1 MSAGLAAFANGLQS
15 LEPVGRE
22 FASSLADGAAKRD
35 LSQRLAYIDQV
46 GRYEEMKARAKLAGE
61 GDLDQ
66 MREADPVRFNALLSA
81 QGIDPL
87 AGKTY
92 EEFKASAQPMA
103 PELLALRN
111 PNNPKARSSAM
122 GGGTQLPAPGQTQD
136 AYLRTAMSGP
146 GEVDESQL
154 AGSLARI
161 RAAKAMGVDPKSY
174 MEEAE
179 LLRGITSDRAGR
191 GEKTFKEKLEALEKV
206 SGREFDEKTAGT
218 KFGRDKEMEGFKQKG
233 RLTEIAAEG
242 TIRERIDDKKE
253 ARLSKKEQAD
263 RVDVLSKQR
272 AELRKT
278 MDAAIAAKNRI
289 VGGLKSIKGDDNK
302 IAYLQSQG
310 ITWKKNDDGEVVADF
325 TGSEI
330 ESDIENKR
338 YDLNETDAIL
348 AEYRTG
354 MPKASENRGRTPFV
368 TMPAQ
373 GIPLPSGNSPLAKAA
388 KRFEFNY

>member
-1 MSAGLAAFANGLQS
+1 MSAGLAAFAKGLQS

-22 FASSLADGAAKRD
+22 FASSLAAGAAKRD
-35 LSQRLAYIDQV
+35 LSQRLAYIEQV

-66 MREADPVRFNALLSA
+66 MRETDPVRFNALLSS

-92 EEFKASAQPMA
+92 EEFKASAQPKSA
-103 PELLALRN
+103 
-111 PNNPKARSSAM
+111 AM

-161 RAAKAMGVDPKSY
+161 RAAKAMGVDTKSY

-191 GEKTFKEKLEALEKV
+191 GEKTFKEKLGALEKV

-218 KFGRDKEMEGFKQKG
+218 KFGRDKEMEGIRQKG

-242 TIRERIDDKKE
+242 NIRERIEDKKE
-253 ARLSKKEQAD
+253 GRLAKKEEQAAVKD
-263 RVDVLSKQR
+263 LIKQR
-272 AELRKT
+272 GELRQS
-278 MDAAIAAKNRI
+278 IANAVSSKNKI
-289 VGGLKSIKGDDNK
+289 ASGLKAIKKDDDK

-310 ITWKKNDDGEVVADF
+310 VAWKENDDGEIIADF
-325 TGSEI
+325 SQ
-330 ESDIENKR
+330 SDIEADIANKKF
-338 YDLNETDAIL
+338 DLNETDAQIAAL
-348 AEYRTG
+348 RSG
-354 MPKASENRGRTPFV
+354 MPAASVNRSRAPFGSSGTPGSLIMGSDSSLANPSRRTYF
-368 TMPAQ
+368 Q
-373 GIPLPSGNSPLAKAA
+373 
-388 KRFEFNY
+388 

>member
-1 MSAGLAAFANGLQS
+1 MSAGLAAFASGLRS

-22 FASSLADGAAKRD
+22 FASGLAAGAAKRD

-46 GRYEEMKARAKLAGE
+46 GKYEEMKARARLAGE

-66 MREADPVRFNALLSA
+66 MREADPVRFNALLSS

-92 EEFKASAQPMA
+92 EEFKASAQP
-103 PELLALRN
+103 
-111 PNNPKARSSAM
+111 KAAAM

-191 GEKTFKEKLEALEKV
+191 GEKTFKEKLGALEKV

-233 RLTEIAAEG
+233 RLTEISAEG
-242 TIRERIDDKKE
+242 TIRERIEDKKE

-278 MDAAIAAKNRI
+278 LDAAIAAKNRI
-289 VGGLKSIKGDDNK
+289 VGGLKSVKGDDNK

-310 ITWKKNDDGEVVADF
+310 ITWKENDDGEVVADF
-325 TGSEI
+325 TGSQI

-348 AEYRTG
+348 AEYQTG
-354 MPKASENRGRTPFV
+354 MPKASENRARAPFKV
-368 TMPAQ
+368 DSI
-373 GIPLPSGNSPLAKAA
+373 IPGSLIFGGDSSLANSARKPL
-388 KRFEFNY
+388 F

>member
-1 MSAGLAAFANGLQS
+1 MSAGLAAFASGLRS

-22 FASSLADGAAKRD
+22 FASGLAAGAAKRD

-46 GRYEEMKARAKLAGE
+46 GKYEEMKARARLAGE

-66 MREADPVRFNALLSA
+66 MREADPVRFNALLSS

-92 EEFKASAQPMA
+92 EEFKASEQPKSA
-103 PELLALRN
+103 
-111 PNNPKARSSAM
+111 AM

-174 MEEAE
+174 MDEAE

-191 GEKTFKEKLEALEKV
+191 GEKTFKEKLGALEKV

-218 KFGRDKEMEGFKQKG
+218 KFGRDKEMEGLRQKG
-233 RLTEIAAEG
+233 RLTEISAEG
-242 TIRERIDDKKE
+242 RIRERIEDKKE
-253 ARLSKKEQAD
+253 GRLAKKEEQAAVKD
-263 RVDVLSKQR
+263 LIKQR
-272 AELRKT
+272 GELRQSIN
-278 MDAAIAAKNRI
+278 AAVSAKNKI
-289 VGGLKSIKGDDNK
+289 ANGLKAIKKDDDK

-310 ITWKKNDDGEVVADF
+310 VAWKENEDGEIVADF
-325 TGSEI
+325 DR
-330 ESDIENKR
+330 SDIEADISNKMF
-338 YDLNETDAIL
+338 DLNETDAQIAAL
-348 AEYRTG
+348 RSG
-354 MPKASENRGRTPFV
+354 MPA
-368 TMPAQ
+368 A
-373 GIPLPSGNSPLAKAA
+373 SGNRARAPFAPGAASGSLLQGLDSSLANPPRKAY
-388 KRFEFNY
+388 FQ

>member
-1 MSAGLAAFANGLQS
+1 MSAGLAAFASGLRS

-22 FASSLADGAAKRD
+22 FAAGLAAGAAKRD

-66 MREADPVRFNALLSA
+66 MREADPVRFNALLSS

-92 EEFKASAQPMA
+92 EEFKASAQPKSA
-103 PELLALRN
+103 
-111 PNNPKARSSAM
+111 AM

-191 GEKTFKEKLEALEKV
+191 GEKTFKEKLGALEKV

-218 KFGRDKEMEGFKQKG
+218 KFGRDKEMEGLRQKG
-233 RLTEIAAEG
+233 RLTEISTEG
-242 TIRERIDDKKE
+242 RIRERIEDKKE
-253 ARLSKKEQAD
+253 GRLAKKEEQAAVKD
-263 RVDVLSKQR
+263 LIKQR
-272 AELRKT
+272 GELRQSIN
-278 MDAAIAAKNRI
+278 AAVSAKNKI
-289 VGGLKSIKGDDNK
+289 ANGLKAIKKDDDK

-310 ITWKKNDDGEVVADF
+310 VAWKENEDGEIVADF
-325 TGSEI
+325 DR
-330 ESDIENKR
+330 SDIEADISNKMF
-338 YDLNETDAIL
+338 DLNETDAQIAAL
-348 AEYRTG
+348 RSG
-354 MPKASENRGRTPFV
+354 MPA
-368 TMPAQ
+368 A
-373 GIPLPSGNSPLAKAA
+373 SGNRARAPFAPGAVSGSLLQGLDSSLANPPRKAY
-388 KRFEFNY
+388 FQ

>member
-1 MSAGLAAFANGLQS
+1 MSAGLAAFASGLRS

-22 FASSLADGAAKRD
+22 FAAGLAAGAAKRD

-66 MREADPVRFNALLSA
+66 MREADPVRFNALLSS

-92 EEFKASAQPMA
+92 EEFKASAQPKSA
-103 PELLALRN
+103 
-111 PNNPKARSSAM
+111 AM

-191 GEKTFKEKLEALEKV
+191 GEKTFKEKLGALEKV

-218 KFGRDKEMEGFKQKG
+218 KFGRDKEMEGLRQKG
-233 RLTEIAAEG
+233 RLTEISTEG
-242 TIRERIDDKKE
+242 RIRERIEDKKE
-253 ARLSKKEQAD
+253 GRLAKKEEQAAVKD
-263 RVDVLSKQR
+263 LIKQR
-272 AELRKT
+272 GELRQSIN
-278 MDAAIAAKNRI
+278 AAVSAKNKI
-289 VGGLKSIKGDDNK
+289 ANGLKAIKKDDDK

-310 ITWKKNDDGEVVADF
+310 VAWKENEDGEIVADF
-325 TGSEI
+325 DR
-330 ESDIENKR
+330 SDIEADISNKMF
-338 YDLNETDAIL
+338 DLNETDAQIAAL
-348 AEYRTG
+348 RSG
-354 MPKASENRGRTPFV
+354 MPA
-368 TMPAQ
+368 A
-373 GIPLPSGNSPLAKAA
+373 SGNRARPPFGSGAIPGSLTQGSDSSLANPP
-388 KRFEFNY
+388 RRTYIQ

>member
-1 MSAGLAAFANGLQS
+1 MSAGLAAFASGLRS

-22 FASSLADGAAKRD
+22 FASGLAAGAAKRD

-46 GRYEEMKARAKLAGE
+46 GKYEEMKARARLAGE

-66 MREADPVRFNALLSA
+66 MREADPMRFNALLSS

-103 PELLALRN
+103 PDSLALRN
-111 PNNPKARSSAM
+111 PNDPRARSSAM

-174 MEEAE
+174 IEEAE

-191 GEKTFKEKLEALEKV
+191 GEKTFTAKLGALEKV

-218 KFGRDKEMEGFKQKG
+218 LFGRNKELEGFRQKG
-233 RLTEIAAEG
+233 RLTEISAEG
-242 TIRERIDDKKE
+242 TIREMIEDKKE

-263 RVDVLSKQR
+263 RVAVLSKQR

-278 MDAAIAAKNRI
+278 LDAAIAAKNRI
-289 VGGLKSIKGDDNK
+289 VGGLKSVKGDDNK

-310 ITWKKNDDGEVVADF
+310 ITWKENDDGEVVADF
-325 TGSEI
+325 TGSQI

-348 AEYRTG
+348 AEYQTG
-354 MPKASENRGRTPFV
+354 MPKASENRARAAFEPK
-368 TMPAQ
+368 PI
-373 GIPLPSGNSPLAKAA
+373 IPGSLIFGGDSSLANSARKPL
-388 KRFEFNY
+388 F

>member
-1 MSAGLAAFANGLQS
+1 MSAGLAAFARGLRS
-15 LEPVGRE
+15 LGPVGRE
-22 FASSLADGAAKRD
+22 FASELAASAAKRD

-46 GRYEEMKARAKLAGE
+46 GKYEEMKARVKLAGE

-66 MREADPVRFNALLSA
+66 MRETDPVRFNALLSS

-103 PELLALRN
+103 PDSLALRN
-111 PNNPKARSSAM
+111 PNDPKARSSAM

-136 AYLRTAMSGP
+136 AYLRTAMAGP

-174 MEEAE
+174 IEEAE
-179 LLRGITSDRAGR
+179 LLRMITSDRAGR
-191 GEKTFKEKLEALEKV
+191 GEKTFKEKLGALETV

-218 KFGRDKEMEGFKQKG
+218 NFGRETEMEGFKQEG
-233 RLTEIAAEG
+233 RINEIVTEG
-242 TIRERIDDKKE
+242 TIRERIERAKE
-253 ARLSKKEQAD
+253 ARSTKKEEAD

-278 MDAAIAAKNRI
+278 LDAAIAAKNR
-289 VGGLKSIKGDDNK
+289 VVNGLKSVKGDDNK

-310 ITWKKNDDGEVVADF
+310 VSWKENDDGEIVADF
-325 TGSEI
+325 TGSQI

-368 TMPAQ
+368 TMSAQ

-388 KRFEFNY
+388 QRFEFNY

>member
-1 MSAGLAAFANGLQS
+1 MSAGLAAFAKGLQS
-15 LEPVGRE
+15 LGPVGRE
-22 FASSLADGAAKRD
+22 FASSLAAGAAKRD
-35 LSQRLAYIDQV
+35 LSRRLAYIDQV
-46 GRYEEMKARAKLAGE
+46 GKYEEMKARAKLAGE

-103 PELLALRN
+103 PDSLALRN
-111 PNNPKARSSAM
+111 PNDPKARSSAM

-179 LLRGITSDRAGR
+179 LLRGITSDRAER
-191 GEKTFKEKLEALEKV
+191 GEKTFKEKLGALEKV

-218 KFGRDKEMEGFKQKG
+218 KFGRDKEMEGIRQKG

-242 TIRERIDDKKE
+242 NIRERIEDKKE
-253 ARLSKKEQAD
+253 GRLAKKEEQAAIKD
-263 RVDVLSKQR
+263 LIKQR
-272 AELRKT
+272 GELRQS
-278 MDAAIAAKNRI
+278 IANAVSSKNKI
-289 VGGLKSIKGDDNK
+289 ASGLKAIKKDDDK

-310 ITWKKNDDGEVVADF
+310 VAWKENDDGEIIADF
-325 TGSEI
+325 SQ
-330 ESDIENKR
+330 SDIEADIANKKF
-338 YDLNETDAIL
+338 DLNETDAQIAAL
-348 AEYRTG
+348 RSG
-354 MPKASENRGRTPFV
+354 MPAASVNRSRTPFGSSG
-368 TMPAQ
+368 TPGSLIMGSDSSLAN
-373 GIPLPSGNSPLAKAA
+373 PS
-388 KRFEFNY
+388 RRTYFQ

>member
-1 MSAGLAAFANGLQS
+1 MSAGLAAFASGLRS

-22 FASSLADGAAKRD
+22 FAAGLAAGAAKRD

-66 MREADPVRFNALLSA
+66 MREADPVRFNALLSS

-92 EEFKASAQPMA
+92 EEFKASAQPKSA
-103 PELLALRN
+103 
-111 PNNPKARSSAM
+111 AM

-191 GEKTFKEKLEALEKV
+191 GEKTFKEKLGALEKV

-218 KFGRDKEMEGFKQKG
+218 KFGRDKEMEGLRQKG
-233 RLTEIAAEG
+233 RLTEISTEG
-242 TIRERIDDKKE
+242 RIRERIEDKKE
-253 ARLSKKEQAD
+253 GRLAKKEEQAAVKD
-263 RVDVLSKQR
+263 LIKQR
-272 AELRKT
+272 GELRQSIN
-278 MDAAIAAKNRI
+278 AAISVKNKI
-289 VGGLKSIKGDDNK
+289 ANGLKAIKKDDDK

-310 ITWKKNDDGEVVADF
+310 VAWKENEDGEIVADF
-325 TGSEI
+325 DR
-330 ESDIENKR
+330 SDIEADISNKMF
-338 YDLNETDAIL
+338 DLNETDAQIAAL
-348 AEYRTG
+348 RSG
-354 MPKASENRGRTPFV
+354 MPA
-368 TMPAQ
+368 A
-373 GIPLPSGNSPLAKAA
+373 SGNRARAPFTPGAASGSLLQGLDSSLANPPRKAY
-388 KRFEFNY
+388 FQ

>member
-1 MSAGLAAFANGLQS
+1 MSAGLAAFASGLRS

-22 FASSLADGAAKRD
+22 FAAGLAAGAAKRD

-66 MREADPVRFNALLSA
+66 MREADPVRFNALLSS

-92 EEFKASAQPMA
+92 EEFKASAQPKSA
-103 PELLALRN
+103 
-111 PNNPKARSSAM
+111 AM

-191 GEKTFKEKLEALEKV
+191 GEKTFKEKLGALEKV

-218 KFGRDKEMEGFKQKG
+218 KFGRDKEMEGLRQKG
-233 RLTEIAAEG
+233 RLTEISTEG
-242 TIRERIDDKKE
+242 RIRERIEDKKE
-253 ARLSKKEQAD
+253 GRLAKKEEQAAVKD
-263 RVDVLSKQR
+263 LIKQR
-272 AELRKT
+272 GELRQSIN
-278 MDAAIAAKNRI
+278 AAVSAKNKI
-289 VGGLKSIKGDDNK
+289 ANGLKAIKKDDDK

-310 ITWKKNDDGEVVADF
+310 VAWKENEDGEIVADF
-325 TGSEI
+325 DR
-330 ESDIENKR
+330 SDIEADISNKMF
-338 YDLNETDAIL
+338 DLNETDAQIAAL
-348 AEYRTG
+348 RSG
-354 MPKASENRGRTPFV
+354 MPA
-368 TMPAQ
+368 A
-373 GIPLPSGNSPLAKAA
+373 SGNRARPPFGSGAIPGSLTQGSDSSLANPP
-388 KRFEFNY
+388 RRTYFQ

>member
-1 MSAGLAAFANGLQS
+1 MSAGLAAFASGLRS

-22 FASSLADGAAKRD
+22 FASGLAAGAAKRD

-46 GRYEEMKARAKLAGE
+46 GKYEEMKARARLAGE

-66 MREADPVRFNALLSA
+66 MREADPVRFNALLSS

-92 EEFKASAQPMA
+92 EEFKASEQPKSA
-103 PELLALRN
+103 
-111 PNNPKARSSAM
+111 AM

-174 MEEAE
+174 IEEAE

-191 GEKTFKEKLEALEKV
+191 GEKTFKEKLGALEKV
-206 SGREFDEKTAGT
+206 SGREFDEKTDDT
-218 KFGRDKEMEGFKQKG
+218 KFGRDKELEGIRQKG
-233 RLTEIAAEG
+233 RLTEIATEG
-242 TIRERIDDKKE
+242 TIRERIEDKKE

-278 MDAAIAAKNRI
+278 LDAAIAAKNRI
-289 VGGLKSIKGDDNK
+289 VGGLKSVKGDDNK

-310 ITWKKNDDGEVVADF
+310 ITWKENDDGEVVADF
-325 TGSEI
+325 TGSQI

-348 AEYRTG
+348 AEYQTG
-354 MPKASENRGRTPFV
+354 MPKASENRARAPFK
-368 TMPAQ
+368 ADSI
-373 GIPLPSGNSPLAKAA
+373 IPGSLIFGGDSSLANSARKPL
-388 KRFEFNY
+388 F

>member
-1 MSAGLAAFANGLQS
+1 MSAGLAAFAKGLQS

-22 FASSLADGAAKRD
+22 FASSLAAGAAKRD
-35 LSQRLAYIDQV
+35 LSRRLAYIDQV

-66 MREADPVRFNALLSA
+66 MREADPVRFNALLSS

-92 EEFKASAQPMA
+92 EEFKASAQPKSA
-103 PELLALRN
+103 
-111 PNNPKARSSAM
+111 AM

-191 GEKTFKEKLEALEKV
+191 GEKTFKEKLGALEKV
-206 SGREFDEKTAGT
+206 SGREFEEKTART
-218 KFGRDKEMEGFKQKG
+218 AFGRATELEGLRQKG
-233 RLTEIAAEG
+233 RLTEISTEG
-242 TIRERIDDKKE
+242 RIRERIEDKKE
-253 ARLSKKEQAD
+253 GRLAKKEEQAAVKD
-263 RVDVLSKQR
+263 LIKQR
-272 AELRKT
+272 GELRQSIN
-278 MDAAIAAKNRI
+278 AAISAKNKI
-289 VGGLKSIKGDDNK
+289 ANGLKAIKKDDDK

-310 ITWKKNDDGEVVADF
+310 VAWKENEDGEIVADF
-325 TGSEI
+325 DR
-330 ESDIENKR
+330 SDIEADISNKMF
-338 YDLNETDAIL
+338 DLNETDAQIAAL
-348 AEYRTG
+348 RSG
-354 MPKASENRGRTPFV
+354 MPA
-368 TMPAQ
+368 A
-373 GIPLPSGNSPLAKAA
+373 SGNRARAPFTPGAASGSLLQGLDSSLANPPRKAY
-388 KRFEFNY
+388 FQ